1 MKRFLLSILI
11 LSAALTACAM
21 DQRLEDINAV
31 KRDTAY
37 LYAEATMKT
46 QAEAAKV
53 ANELLQE
60 EIIRWSTEQ
69 QHPIDSLKAI
79 QMSLQADTMVMRRA
93 EMFRVFTYIKKE
105 QILPGPQKEKQVEK
119 DEMAEAVEPRD
130 STLLN
135 DDVKQILFRRF
146 IPPKDHSVLKKILGA
161 KNFFELKDIMEPL
174 KKSGEITAYGKYAT
188 IQNPQDCY
196 LIIYDPA
203 GNICALL
210 DKGGDPRKNLKTG
223 KKETIQHYRGCG
235 AIWFT
240 LK

>member
-1 MKRFLLSILI
+1 MKRLLIFFLI
-11 LSAALTACAM
+11 LSAILMVSAM

-31 KRDTAY
+31 KRDSTY

-79 QMSLQADTMVMRRA
+79 QMSNLADTMMMRRA

-105 QILPGPQKEKQVEK
+105 QILPGAKKEEK
-119 DEMAEAVEPRD
+119 PKIVEAVETKD
-130 STLLN
+130 STLLT
-135 DDVKQILFRRF
+135 DDAKQILLRRF
-146 IPPKDHSVLKKILGA
+146 LPPKDHRVLKKILGA

-210 DKGGDPRKNLKTG
+210 DKGNDPRKNLKTG
-223 KKETIQHYRGCG
+223 KKETIKNYRGCG

>member
-1 MKRFLLSILI
+1 MKRLLIFFLI
-11 LSAALTACAM
+11 LSAILMVSAM
-21 DQRLEDINAV
+21 DRRLEDINAV
-31 KRDTAY
+31 KRDTTY

-46 QAEAAKV
+46 QSDAAKV

-60 EIIRWSTEQ
+60 EIIRWTAEQ
-69 QHPIDSLKAI
+69 QHPMDSLTAC
-79 QMSLQADTMVMRRA
+79 QLSLQADTMVMRRA
-93 EMFRVFTYIKKE
+93 EMYRVFTYMKKD
-105 QILPGPQKEKQVEK
+105 QILSGPQK
-119 DEMAEAVEPRD
+119 AEIAESVEPKD
-130 STLLN
+130 STLLT
-135 DDVKQILFRRF
+135 DSARQILFRRF
-146 IPPKDHSVLKKILGA
+146 LPPRDHGVLKKILRA

-223 KKETIQHYRGCG
+223 KKETVQSYRGCG

>member
-1 MKRFLLSILI
+1 MKRSLI
-11 LSAALTACAM
+11 IIIVLSAVLTGSAM

-31 KRDTAY
+31 KRDTTY

-60 EIIRWSTEQ
+60 ELIRWSAEQ
-69 QHPIDSLKAI
+69 QQPIDSLTAI
-79 QMSLQADTMVMRRA
+79 QLSQQADTMVMRRA
-93 EMFRVFTYIKKE
+93 EMFRVFTYMKKE
-105 QILPGPQKEKQVEK
+105 QILPGAQKKERPEIV
-119 DEMAEAVEPRD
+119 EAVEPRD
-130 STLLN
+130 STLLT
-135 DDVKQILFRRF
+135 DSARQILFRRF
-146 IPPKDHSVLKKILGA
+146 LPQKDHGVLKKILRA

-223 KKETIQHYRGCG
+223 KKETVQSYRGCG

>member
-11 LSAALTACAM
+11 LSAALTVCAM

-69 QHPIDSLKAI
+69 LQPIDSISAI

-105 QILPGPQKEKQVEK
+105 QILLGPQKDEKPEIVE
-119 DEMAEAVEPRD
+119 AIEPKD
-130 STLLN
+130 STLLT
-135 DDVKQILFRRF
+135 DSARQILFRRF
-146 IPPKDHSVLKKILGA
+146 LPPKDHSVLKKILGA

-223 KKETIQHYRGCG
+223 KKETIQSYRGCG

>member
-1 MKRFLLSILI
+1 MKRLLIFFLI
-11 LSAALTACAM
+11 LSAILMVSAM
-21 DQRLEDINAV
+21 DRRLEDINTV
-31 KRDTAY
+31 KRDTTY

-46 QAEAAKV
+46 QADAAKV

-60 EIIRWSTEQ
+60 ELIRWSAEQ
-69 QHPIDSLKAI
+69 QQPIDSLTAI
-79 QMSLQADTMVMRRA
+79 QLSQQADTMVTRRA
-93 EMFRVFTYIKKE
+93 EMYRVFTYMKKD
-105 QILPGPQKEKQVEK
+105 QILSGPQKA
-119 DEMAEAVEPRD
+119 EMTVTKEPRD
-130 STLLN
+130 SSLLT
-135 DDVKQILFRRF
+135 DSAKQILFRRF
-146 IPPKDHSVLKKILGA
+146 LPPRDHGVLKKILGA